1 MEKYLYDADIRFLR
15 REFLDSIHNE
25 GCGECG
31 ECACRTGAMDFEQ
44 LKELLITYEK
54 KLLAELEN
62 KRLK

>member
-25 GCGECG
+25 GC
-31 ECACRTGAMDFEQ
+31 ACHTGAMDFEQ

-54 KLLAELEN
+54 SGGAV
-62 KRLK
+62 